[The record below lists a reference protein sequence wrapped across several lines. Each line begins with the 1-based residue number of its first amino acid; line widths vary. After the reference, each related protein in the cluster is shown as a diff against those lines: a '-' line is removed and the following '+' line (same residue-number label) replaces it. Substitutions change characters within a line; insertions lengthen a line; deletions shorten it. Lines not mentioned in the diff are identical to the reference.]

1 MITTTQI
8 ITNDFID
15 IHCHIIPC
23 VDDGSKSFEESLFY
37 LKQAQKKG
45 IKRIICTPHIVD
57 CNIDRIKLI
66 KNNFLHLKDFALKCG
81 IELYLGTEI
90 MLTFNTLELFKK
102 NKMRSLNGSK
112 YILIEVKRNEKMDVE
127 DLIYS
132 IEELKLLGYIPILAH
147 PELYKYYRNIDIIKR
162 IKEMGILLQMDCTSI
177 LRKTSSKRVYRF
189 SKKLLKEKLIDFVAS
204 DSHCTKNRNFKSYK
218 KAYNKIKRK
227 YGKDYSNALFKY
239 NPSVIFEENI

>member
-1 MITTTQI
+1 M
-8 ITNDFID
+8 
-15 IHCHIIPC
+15 
-23 VDDGSKSFEESLFY
+23 
-37 LKQAQKKG
+37 
-45 IKRIICTPHIVD
+45 
-57 CNIDRIKLI
+57 
-66 KNNFLHLKDFALKCG
+66 KDAALKYG

-112 YILIEVKRNEKMDVE
+112 YILVEVKRNEKMDVE

-147 PELYKYYRNIDIIKR
+147 PELYKYYRSIDTMKR
-162 IKEMGILLQMDCTSI
+162 IKEMGILLQMDCTSV
-177 LRKTSSKRVYRF
+177 LRKTSSKNVYKF

-204 DSHCTKNRNFKSYK
+204 DSHCTNKRNFKSYK

-227 YGKDYSNALFKY
+227 YGKIYANTLFKE
-239 NPSVIFEENI
+239 NPSVILED

>member
-23 VDDGSKSFEESLFY
+23 VDDGSKNFETSLFY

-57 CNIDRIKLI
+57 CNIDRINLI
-66 KNNFLHLKDFALKCG
+66 KNNFLQLKDAALKYE

-112 YILIEVKRNEKMDVE
+112 YILVEVKRNEKMDVE
-127 DLIYS
+127 DLIYY

-147 PELYKYYRNIDIIKR
+147 PELYKYYRSIDTMKR
-162 IKEMGILLQMDCTSI
+162 IKEMGILLQMDCTSV
-177 LRKTSSKRVYRF
+177 LRKTSSKNVYKF

-204 DSHCTKNRNFKSYK
+204 DSHCTNKRNFKSYK

-227 YGKDYSNALFKY
+227 YGKIYANTLFKE
-239 NPSVIFEENI
+239 NPSVILED

>member
-1 MITTTQI
+1 MTTTTQI

-23 VDDGSKSFEESLFY
+23 VDDGSKSFEISLSY

-57 CNIDRIKLI
+57 CNIDRINLI
-66 KNNFLHLKDFALKCG
+66 KNNFLQLKDAALKYG

-112 YILIEVKRNEKMDVE
+112 YILVEVKRNEKMDVE

-147 PELYKYYRNIDIIKR
+147 PELYKYYRSIDTMKR

-177 LRKTSSKRVYRF
+177 LRKTSSKNVYRF

-204 DSHCTKNRNFKSYK
+204 DSHCTKKRNFKSYK

-227 YGKDYSNALFKY
+227 YGKIYSNTLFKD
-239 NPSVIFEENI
+239 NPSVILED